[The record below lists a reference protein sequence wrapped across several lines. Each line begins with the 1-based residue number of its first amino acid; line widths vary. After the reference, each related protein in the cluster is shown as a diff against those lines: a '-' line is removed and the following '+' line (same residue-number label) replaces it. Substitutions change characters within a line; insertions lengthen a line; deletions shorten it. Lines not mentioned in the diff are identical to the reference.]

1 MHMTETASLQSH
13 IATVTILVKER
24 ETHAGKVNEI
34 LSKHGDSIISRLG
47 VNLGRAG
54 VRNYSGL
61 ITIVLEGTNA
71 DIKALTDELDGL
83 YGIVAQACILD

>member
-1 MHMTETASLQSH
+1 MNEMQKNH

-24 ETHAGKVNEI
+24 ETHAGKINEI
-34 LSKHGDSIISRLG
+34 LSRHGNNIISRLG

-54 VRNYSGL
+54 VQNYSGL
-61 ITIVLEGTNA
+61 ITVVIEGTSA

-83 YGIVAQACILD
+83 YGIVALASILD

>member
-1 MHMTETASLQSH
+1 MTETSTPQPH

-34 LSKHGDSIISRLG
+34 LSRHGNNIISRLG
-47 VNLGRAG
+47 VNLGRTG
-54 VRNYSGL
+54 VHNYSGL